1 MHEED
6 NAGTKL
12 FSCLTLCDIAIL
24 SVLLIFFSS
33 LPSLIPST
41 MLYIPIY
48 QEAIAQAPTTAG
60 SSSCINYDP
69 SARLITVTCTSASLT
84 DVYNSLN
91 DPNILGIERQR
102 ESSSSSGNLWLLN
115 ANLKISQ
122 GATFYINP
130 TDTAWLK
137 IISDGKSAYKVD
149 VRGSLKV
156 DSVKITSWDP
166 ETNYYAV
173 TNGTRIP
180 NGSGGYEVHVGA
192 SRPFIRIEKDATGT
206 TDITNSEIAYLGYE
220 GGVGVAVTG
229 LYYLG
234 GDGSVLRHNNLHDL
248 YFGFYSRGVGGMIIE
263 NNHIYNNSRYGLDPH
278 TGTHDMIIRS
288 NVVNDNGGIGIICSL
303 DCYNITIENNEVY
316 NNVEPGIMFSRNMY
330 NSIARN
336 NYVHNEGIAIFVSR
350 SHNNEIYNNTISDST
365 NAIYVRYHSS
375 NNSIHDNTM
384 INSTNGIHADGT
396 GAGNAFYSNK
406 ISHAIQIATNVAD
419 SKTTNNN
426 PSKDIKIIHSS
437 PSSSPSLQ
445 NNS

>member
-1 MHEED
+1 MYEED

-24 SVLLIFFSS
+24 SVLLMFFSS

-41 MLYIPIY
+41 VLNIPIY
-48 QEAIAQAPTTAG
+48 QAAIAQAPTTAG

-115 ANLKISQ
+115 ANLKISR
-122 GATFYINP
+122 GAAFYINS

-137 IISDGKSAYKVD
+137 IISDGTSAYKVD
-149 VRGSLKV
+149 VHGSLKV
-156 DSVKITSWDP
+156 DSVKITSWDN
-166 ETNYYAV
+166 TRNYYAV

-180 NGSGGYEVHVGA
+180 TGSGGYEVHVGA
-192 SRPFIRIEKDATGT
+192 PRPFIRIEKDATGT

-263 NNHIYNNSRYGLDPH
+263 NNHIYNNSKYGLDPH

-288 NVVNDNGGIGIICSL
+288 NVVNDNGWIGIICSL

-316 NNVEPGIMFSRNMY
+316 NNKESGIMFSRNMY

-336 NYVHNEGIAIFVSR
+336 NYVHNEGIAIFVSQ
-350 SHNNEIYNNTISDST
+350 SHNNEIYNNTISDSS
-365 NAIYVRYHSS
+365 NAIYLNNSSS
-375 NNSIHDNTM
+375 NNIIHHNTV
-384 INSTNGIHADGT
+384 INSPKGINAFGAGGGNTFYLNSVNGI
-396 GAGNAFYSNK
+396 
-406 ISHAIQIATNVAD
+406 VD
-419 SKTTNNN
+419 SKAN
-426 PSKDIKIIHSS
+426 
-437 PSSSPSLQ
+437 
-445 NNS
+445 